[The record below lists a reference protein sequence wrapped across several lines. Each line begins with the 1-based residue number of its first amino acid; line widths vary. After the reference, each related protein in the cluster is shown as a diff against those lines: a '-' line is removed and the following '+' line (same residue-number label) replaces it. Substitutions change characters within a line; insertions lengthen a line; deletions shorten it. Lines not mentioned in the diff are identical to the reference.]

1 METFSS
7 SLAICV
13 ENAPVTGE
21 FPTQRPVKLSFGV
34 FFDLRLNKWLGKQSW
49 GWWFE
54 APPLPLWRHCN
65 EETHYPCPYDGWA
78 LLGDLKWTV
87 SSQIYNILNMLVCF
101 VFVFVVNA
109 SYFRFDDHYRIMFGP

>member
-21 FPTQRPVKLSFGV
+21 FPTQRPVKLSFGI
-34 FFDLRLNKWLGKQSW
+34 FLSAP
-49 GWWFE
+49 E

-65 EETHYPCPYDGWA
+65 EETHYPCPYDGWV

-87 SSQIYNILNMLVCF
+87 SRQNNNSARGIL
-101 VFVFVVNA
+101 
-109 SYFRFDDHYRIMFGP
+109 P